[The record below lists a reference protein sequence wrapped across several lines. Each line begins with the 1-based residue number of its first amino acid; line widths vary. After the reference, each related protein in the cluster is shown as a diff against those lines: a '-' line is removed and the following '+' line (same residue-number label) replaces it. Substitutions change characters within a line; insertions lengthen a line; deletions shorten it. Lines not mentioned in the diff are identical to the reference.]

1 MLGVKLITQNE
12 LYYCQWCIKTSH
24 RELQGTLALKLLQN
38 RPKAGDE
45 RKQALI
51 SKSIELKNQT
61 FVISGLR
68 VTQNKPKDSFFF
80 FFLQNLITRKIHTD
94 LTFWVWV
101 RQTLPS
107 GVCFRI
113 YLP

>member
-24 RELQGTLALKLLQN
+24 RELQGTLALELLQN

-68 VTQNKPKDSFFF
+68 VTENKPKDSFFF
-80 FFLQNLITRKIHTD
+80 FFTKFNYQEN
-94 LTFWVWV
+94 
-101 RQTLPS
+101 S
-107 GVCFRI
+107 
-113 YLP
+113 Y

>member
-24 RELQGTLALKLLQN
+24 RELQGTLALELLQN

-80 FFLQNLITRKIHTD
+80 FFTKFNYQENSYWSNILGLGKTNTA
-94 LTFWVWV
+94 
-101 RQTLPS
+101 
-107 GVCFRI
+107 
-113 YLP
+113 